1 MSEYNVGSR
10 GEYADTPL
18 EIPPRGWKQVLW
30 RVKDEIGND
39 NLSIVAAGV
48 AFYAL
53 LALFP
58 ALTALVMVY
67 GLLSDPGE
75 VTAHLAPLRSLMP
88 EGAFSIL
95 DEQLTAMSSRETVT
109 VGIGLIFSLAL
120 AIWSS
125 AKGIKSLFMA
135 MNIAYEERESRGF
148 VRLNLIA
155 LVFTAGAVLFVL
167 VAIGLIA
174 GLPAAAAFIDVGGV
188 VETAALWL
196 RWPLIALMAVL
207 ALAILYRWGPSRAT
221 AKFRWAS
228 PGAIVATVLWLAGSV
243 AFSFYVE
250 NFGSYNETYGSLGAV
265 VILLMWFFV
274 SAYCVC
280 LGAELNAELEHQTRR
295 DSTTG
300 PAKPTGSRNA
310 FVADHWAESKAAG
323 DPDPTSTSPI
333 LTEK

>member
-1 MSEYNVGSR
+1 MSKHNARSAG
-10 GEYADTPL
+10 GYADTPR
-18 EIPPRGWKQVLW
+18 EIPARGWKQVLW

-67 GLLSDPGE
+67 GLLSDPVE
-75 VTAHLAPLRSLMP
+75 VSAHLAPMRSLMP
-88 EGAFSIL
+88 EGAFAIL
-95 DEQLTAMSSRETVT
+95 DDQLTAMASRGTVT

-125 AKGIKSLFMA
+125 AKGIKALFTA
-135 MNIAYEERESRGF
+135 INIAYEERESRGF
-148 VRLNLIA
+148 IRLNLIA
-155 LVFTAGAVLFVL
+155 LFFTAGAVVFVL
-167 VAIGLIA
+167 AAVGLIA
-174 GLPAAAAFIDVGGV
+174 GLPAAAALIDVGGMI
-188 VETAALWL
+188 ETAALWL
-196 RWPLIALMAVL
+196 RWPLITLMAIG
-207 ALAILYRWGPSRAT
+207 ALAVLYRWGPSRAS
-221 AKFRWAS
+221 AKFRWIT
-228 PGAIVATVLWLAGSV
+228 PGAVIATVLWLAGSV

-250 NFGSYNETYGSLGAV
+250 NFGRYNETYGSLGAV

-300 PAKPTGSRNA
+300 PVKPAGSRNA
-310 FVADHWAESKAAG
+310 YVADNWVQSKN
-323 DPDPTSTSPI
+323 PSPSDRCDEHP
-333 LTEK
+333 LQS

>member
-1 MSEYNVGSR
+1 MSEYNVGST
-10 GEYADTPL
+10 GGDADAPL
-18 EIPPRGWKQVLW
+18 EIPPRGWKQVLL

-75 VTAHLAPLRSLMP
+75 VSAHLAPLRNLMP
-88 EGAFSIL
+88 EGAFAIL
-95 DEQLTAMSSRETVT
+95 DGQLTAMASRGSVT
-109 VGIGLIFSLAL
+109 VGIGLMFSLVL

-125 AKGIKSLFMA
+125 AKGIKALFMA
-135 MNIAYEERESRGF
+135 INIAYEEHESRGF
-148 VRLNLIA
+148 IHLNLIA
-155 LVFTAGAVLFVL
+155 LVFTAGAVVFVL
-167 VAIGLIA
+167 AAVGLIA
-174 GLPAAAAFIDVGGV
+174 GLPAAAALIDVGGMI
-188 VETAALWL
+188 ETAALWL
-196 RWPLIALMAVL
+196 RWPLIASMAIV
-207 ALAILYRWGPSRAT
+207 ALAVLYRWGPSRAS
-221 AKFRWAS
+221 AKFRWIT
-228 PGAIVATVLWLAGSV
+228 PGAVIATILWLVGSL

-265 VILLMWFFV
+265 VILLMWLFV

-300 PAKPTGSRNA
+300 PVKPAGSRNA
-310 FVADHWAESKAAG
+310 YVADNWVQSN
-323 DPDPTSTSPI
+323 TQSPS
-333 LTEK
+333 ERP

>member
-10 GEYADTPL
+10 GEYADAPL
-18 EIPPRGWKQVLW
+18 EIPARGWKQVLW

-67 GLLSDPGE
+67 GLLADPGE
-75 VTAHLAPLRSLMP
+75 VSAQLAPLRSLMP
-88 EGAFSIL
+88 GGAFAIL
-95 DEQLTAMSSRETVT
+95 DEQLTAMASRETVT

-125 AKGIKSLFMA
+125 AKGIKALFMA

-148 VRLNLIA
+148 IRLNLIA
-155 LVFTAGAVLFVL
+155 LLFTAAAVVFV
-167 VAIGLIA
+167 VAAIGLIA
-174 GLPAAAAFIDVGGV
+174 GLPAAVAFIDFGGV
-188 VETAALWL
+188 IERATLWL
-196 RWPLIALMAVL
+196 RWPLIALMAIG
-207 ALAILYRWGPSRAT
+207 ALAVLYRWGPSRAS
-221 AKFRWAS
+221 AKFRWIT
-228 PGAIVATVLWLAGSV
+228 PGAVVATLLWLAGSI

-300 PAKPTGSRNA
+300 PVKPAGSRNA
-310 FVADHWAESKAAG
+310 YVADNWVQPKN
-323 DPDPTSTSPI
+323 PSPSDRPEEHP
-333 LTEK
+333 LQF